1 MPAVL
6 TKQCSQPVAGSRP
19 QFKNLSD
26 VLADELLAWLEDLER
41 TGDAAHAGQTY
52 ECPLCARVSDRLWN
66 MRRHAE
72 THTSGK
78 LSAMLAAFHGGNRV
92 PHLVLTEVMRAL
104 YDHDVLS
111 GRVAC
116 RIASRARALLAS
128 WTRFATTSEATGSLL
143 SHLGKRDNAMALVFC
158 ASGPEFRRE
167 DDPRLATA
175 KAFGPKQFYTQAF
188 ANALTRSLMQH
199 GGVYLKALRAV
210 RMKQAEH
217 GCEVGQLLC
226 RRSQTL
232 AMLCCGLM
240 ESGAMA
246 AFRSAQQ
253 ATLLEWKEYHS
264 PSVDATYKI
273 GFKVRDEDR
282 KVSDNW
288 VTVVGLR
295 GCPLG
300 LQAAQGESPLATQGA
315 VSAAVPVTARGQVV
329 HVASDRCSQVH
340 VASSLGG
347 CLLRCV
353 RIPRKTAFGCRVVS
367 SLGGCF
373 LRRARVT

>member
-1 MPAVL
+1 MPVVL
-6 TKQCSQPVAGSRP
+6 GKHCPQPAASPRP

-26 VLADELLAWLEDLER
+26 VLSEELAAWLDDLER
-41 TGDAAHAGQTY
+41 AGADARPGQTY
-52 ECPLCARVSDRLWN
+52 ECPLCGRVSDRIWN

-78 LSAMLAAFHGGNRV
+78 LSAMLAAFQGGNRV
-92 PHLVLTEVMRAL
+92 PHPVLTEVMRAL
-104 YDHDVLS
+104 YDHDVMS

-143 SHLGKRDNAMALVFC
+143 SHMGNRDNAMALVFC
-158 ASGPEFRRE
+158 ATGPEFRRE
-167 DDPRLATA
+167 DDPRLTSA
-175 KAFGPKQFYTQAF
+175 KPFGPKQLYTQAF
-188 ANALTRSLMQH
+188 ANALVRSLMQH
-199 GGVYLKALRAV
+199 GGVYLKALRAL
-210 RMKQAEH
+210 RMKQAEN

-232 AMLCCGLM
+232 ATMCCGLM

-253 ATLLEWKEYHS
+253 KTLLEWKEYHS
-264 PSVDATYKI
+264 ISVDATYKLA
-273 GFKVRDEDR
+273 FKVRDEDR
-282 KVSDNW
+282 RVCDNW

-300 LQAAQGESPLATQGA
+300 LEAAQGESPLEAQRV
-315 VSAAVPVTARGQVV
+315 VSVAVPVAARGQVV
-329 HVASDRCSQVH
+329 HVASDRCSQVR

-347 CLLRCV
+347 RFLRCV
-353 RIPRKTAFGCRVVS
+353 R
-367 SLGGCF
+367 
-373 LRRARVT
+373 VTS